1 MSDPVVT
8 DFQKAE
14 PVAVDSSVN
23 HRLLRVRLW
32 AALPMV
38 AIVLAG
44 VAGHAT
50 STLKPLIIQAFVH
63 SIGFDKATAGYLL
76 TAEMISTSAGT
87 IVATAFPFAL
97 RRRQYLF
104 AALTLTMLANLVSIP
119 IKGDVGILLYGLRCL
134 SGLGAGFGLG
144 RLGILIALSAR
155 PGRTAG
161 VYSIL
166 TQLYGAVAAFA
177 MPLIDRLCGEN
188 SIFVILAGTIP
199 LALITIRWIPENHE
213 RPVKTT
219 AISTGKAQPLSLAE
233 KLILSI
239 SFGVFYLGVGTFWPF
254 ISVLAETAGVDRAQI
269 TSVLGWGAIVSALGS
284 ATAIFVGDRKA
295 SAPVITLVFV
305 GLCFSVAVQ
314 LLSPRSFPVFV
325 ASALLFAYAY
335 WVINPMILAV
345 MSKLDTSGQMNGVY
359 YIVAVGGISLGPA
372 LAGWVLTHG
381 GDRFTS
387 AALLRV
393 LSVVLLASS
402 SAVQAYY
409 SFRARR
415 LSD

>member
-1 MSDPVVT
+1 MSDPAVT
-8 DFQKAE
+8 NFQETK
-14 PVAVDSSVN
+14 PPAVDPSLN
-23 HRLLRVRLW
+23 HGLSRVHWFGVLS
-32 AALPMV
+32 MV

-87 IVATAFPFAL
+87 IIATAFPFAL

-104 AALTLTMLANLVSIP
+104 AALTLTMLANLASIP
-119 IKGDVGILLYGLRCL
+119 FKGDVGIFLYGLRCL

-161 VYSIL
+161 FYSIL

-177 MPLIDRLCGEN
+177 MPVITRLCGAN

-199 LALITIRWIPENHE
+199 LALVTIRWIPENHV
-213 RPVKTT
+213 RTVKAA
-219 AISTGKAQPLSLAE
+219 AISTRKAHPLRLVE

-254 ISVLAETAGVDRAQI
+254 ISVLGETAGVDRAQI
-269 TSVLGWGAIVSALGS
+269 TTVLGWGAIVSALGS
-284 ATAIFVGDRKA
+284 VTAIFVGDRKA
-295 SAPVITLVFV
+295 SAPIITLVFL
-305 GLCFSVAVQ
+305 GLCLSVVLQ
-314 LLSPRSFPVFV
+314 LVSPRSFSVFV
-325 ASALLFAYAY
+325 TSSLLFAYAY

-345 MSKLDTSGQMNGVY
+345 VSKLDTSGQMNGVY
-359 YIVAVGGISLGPA
+359 YVVAVGGISLGPA

-393 LSVVLLASS
+393 LSVGLFASS
-402 SAVQAYY
+402 SAVQTYFA
-409 SFRARR
+409 FRAQRQP
-415 LSD
+415 D

>member
-1 MSDPVVT
+1 MSDPVAT
-8 DFQKAE
+8 SFQKAK
-14 PVAVDSSVN
+14 PSSADSSVSSG
-23 HRLLRVRLW
+23 HSRAGLW
-32 AALPMV
+32 AALPIV

-104 AALTLTMLANLVSIP
+104 VALALTMLANLASIP
-119 IKGDVGILLYGLRCL
+119 LKGDAGMLLYGLRCL

-161 VYSIL
+161 LYSIL

-177 MPLIDRLCGEN
+177 MPLIDRLCGAN

-199 LALITIRWIPENHE
+199 LALITIGWIPENHE
-213 RPVKTT
+213 RTVKTK
-219 AISTGKAQPLSLAE
+219 AISTGESQPLRLLE
-233 KLILSI
+233 KLVLSA

-254 ISVLAETAGVDRAQI
+254 ISVLGETAGVDRTLI
-269 TSVLGWGAIVSALGS
+269 TTVLGWGAIVSALGS
-284 ATAIFVGDRKA
+284 ITAIFVGDRKA

-305 GLCFSVAVQ
+305 GLCLSVALQ
-314 LLSPRSFPVFV
+314 LLSPRSLSVFV

-372 LAGWVLTHG
+372 LAGWVLTYG

-393 LSVVLLASS
+393 VSVVLLASS
-402 SAVQAYY
+402 SSVQAYY

-415 LSD
+415 LPD